1 MSAGFTMILLEVHY
15 ESYVNKCGRRR
26 TDAMPFRNW
35 QNSYT
40 NHFRD
45 NMVFVFL
52 SDEGMTQR

>member
-1 MSAGFTMILLEVHY
+1 MIPLEVHY
-15 ESYVNKCGRRR
+15 ESYVNKYGRRR

-35 QNSYT
+35 QNGYT

-52 SDEGMTQR
+52 SDEGMTQQ